1 METYDLSSS
10 SSVADFSYVEQMR
23 YFQYLQEQM
32 QQENELNAY
41 ISECL
46 CLSEGA
52 SLKEFQM
59 LHEAITDKASA
70 AWNKAL
76 DFIRRMWAKF
86 SETIN
91 NLVSMDNSYL
101 KKYQDIILNRPIKFA
116 NRVKMNNCAEAVK
129 RMVKTQVKVID
140 SAILDDIPTD
150 TSNEDGMNKI
160 RNRMVPEWNSGNPE
174 GGNPDQNDFVGWL
187 KNFFMANDKQIDADP
202 KGSDFNIRDMFNFC
216 YEYNNGQ
223 LKKSIDNDNTA
234 IKRTSDEFEK
244 EVKKAR
250 EDAKKKKDD
259 EKNQDQKGQ
268 GDQQGDKSKPG
279 EDAFKP
285 GEQGK
290 QGTTVV
296 QQDNKAKDQH
306 VEQHSTNMSLIY
318 PNLTITEAMSLYEME
333 VTDKGTGSGTTKNDM
348 SNTAAAAQRNA
359 TADKKVNADEANK
372 VAGGEMTEEDISAKA
387 RIYITL
393 SGNVATAKW
402 TGCKYVYDEYMQF
415 IRAHVRSYVGNDKDA
430 AAAPAAQG
438 TNYNQVAGNKPQQQ
452 GNQQQGQQAQQT
464 SGQ

>member
-116 NRVKMNNCAEAVK
+116 ARVKMNDCAEAVK

-187 KNFFMANDKQIDADP
+187 KNFFMATDKQIDADP

-250 EDAKKKKDD
+250 EDAKKKKDA
-259 EKNQDQKGQ
+259 NNADQSQ
-268 GDQQGDKSKPG
+268 EDQSDQQGDKSKPG
-279 EDAFKP
+279 EDASKP
-285 GEQGK
+285 GEDKSKTVDKGK
-290 QGTTVV
+290 T
-296 QQDNKAKDQH
+296 DQTPE
-306 VEQHSTNMSLIY
+306 VTKQHTSADMSLIY
-318 PNLTITEAMSLYEME
+318 PNLTITEAMSLYEMDI
-333 VTDKGTGSGTTKNDM
+333 TDKGTGSGATKNDM

-359 TADKKVNADEANK
+359 TADKKVNADETNK
-372 VAGGEMTEEDISAKA
+372 VASGEMSEDDISTKA

-452 GNQQQGQQAQQT
+452 GNTQQQSQTQQT
-464 SGQ
+464 GGQ

>member
-1 METYDLSSS
+1 METAYDLSSRS
-10 SSVADFSYVEQMR
+10 NVADFSYVEQMR

-140 SAILDDIPTD
+140 SAILDDIPTE

-187 KNFFMANDKQIDADP
+187 KNFFMATDKQIDADP

-223 LKKSIDNDNTA
+223 LKKSIDNDNNA
-234 IKRTSDEFEK
+234 IKRTSAEFEK

-250 EDAKKKKDD
+250 EDAKK
-259 EKNQDQKGQ
+259 
-268 GDQQGDKSKPG
+268 
-279 EDAFKP
+279 
-285 GEQGK
+285 
-290 QGTTVV
+290 
-296 QQDNKAKDQH
+296 AKDAKDKEKEA
-306 VEQHSTNMSLIY
+306 EQVDQTGKEQKPDQTKDKEKDKETPETVTSDNSSADMSLIY

-333 VTDKGTGSGTTKNDM
+333 VTDKGTGSGATKNDM

-359 TADKKVNADEANK
+359 TADKKVNADETNK
-372 VAGGEMTEEDISAKA
+372 VAGGEMSEDDISAKA

-452 GNQQQGQQAQQT
+452 NNPQQSQQNPPQQ
-464 SGQ
+464 